1 MKKIL
6 KIMLSVFLVA
16 ITFSY
21 KVFASETENII
32 EEGKVQETAAS
43 QYELL
48 IDSFPENRSSGKKI
62 YPESYG
68 GSFIDDSGILNIY
81 QKEIDEGTQTETYS
95 ITDEDVVYVDCKYSY
110 NDLLNEMEKIKQ
122 YCIDN
127 KDDEI
132 TNSMVE
138 YGIYDSENCIKVYL
152 LNYSDD
158 IINKFKSKISNS
170 SAIIFEQGNKV
181 NSTASVKAGSKVG
194 ISASNYGSVDIE

>member
-95 ITDEDVVYVDCKYSY
+95 ITDEEVVYVDCKYSY

-170 SAIIFEQGNKV
+170 SAIIFE
-181 NSTASVKAGSKVG
+181 
-194 ISASNYGSVDIE
+194 